1 VRSDRTDGLTR
12 YEDVALPDRQ
22 PVGGVGG
29 HRENLMK
36 RKTLRRCDDGRLSVS
51 ESFTET
57 ESVEDGVYT

>member
-1 VRSDRTDGLTR
+1 MCIRDR
-12 YEDVALPDRQ
+12 PDRQ

-29 HRENLMK
+29 HCENLMK